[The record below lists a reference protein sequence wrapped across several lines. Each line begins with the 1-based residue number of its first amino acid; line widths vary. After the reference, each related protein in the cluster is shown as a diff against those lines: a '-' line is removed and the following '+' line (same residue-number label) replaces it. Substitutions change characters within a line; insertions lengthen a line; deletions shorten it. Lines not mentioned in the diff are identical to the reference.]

1 MHKGI
6 RSTSNREFV
15 LILAFWTGVMALA
28 ICLIAIPAERL
39 DFGHNLCIYKAI
51 THKSCPGCGMTRA
64 FAACLQGDLRGAMG
78 YNRLI
83 IIVFPL
89 MVYILLKKLYSDLH
103 RILRLS
109 WFSFPSLRP
118 RRETD

>member
-1 MHKGI
+1 MHKDI
-6 RSTSNREFV
+6 RSTNNRELLLFLLFWAGILV
-15 LILAFWTGVMALA
+15 LAV
-28 ICLIAIPAERL
+28 CLIAIPAESIGH
-39 DFGHNLCIYKAI
+39 GHNLCIYKAI

-64 FAACLQGDLRGAMG
+64 FAAFLQGDLRGAMG

-103 RILRLS
+103 RIFGLS
-109 WFSFPSLRP
+109 WFNIPGLRP
-118 RRETD
+118 SRETD